1 MKKFYAA
8 ALTAAICAV
17 AVSCGGSDG
26 GDSGDGDKSAETA
39 PQVMRTIAI
48 DAMRDKIAGGW
59 AGKMIGVSYGA
70 PTEFRAQSVT
80 YEDALV
86 WDPNMVKGAL
96 NQDDIYV
103 QMSFMMTMD
112 EHGIDGPIEKF
123 AESFAKAGYRLW
135 HANVQARKN
144 FFDGIMPPLSGS
156 PEYNLHADDID
167 FQIEADYIGFMCP
180 GMPRTSNA
188 IADRIGRIM
197 NYGDGVY
204 GGMFVSALYAEAFF
218 ETDIPKIVDRAI
230 LSIPSESDYA
240 RCVRDVVKLHAHYP
254 DDWRAAWR
262 EIENKWGNEDICGAL
277 VPFNIDAKLNGA
289 YIVMGLLYGGGDFRK
304 TMEVSIRC
312 GQDSDCNPSNAA
324 AVIGVINGYSGIPDR
339 WKRGIPAIADSTFV
353 FTAYTF
359 NSAVENTLN
368 YALRLIRENGGTVEG
383 AEARIA
389 VQEPSAPPLEVS
401 FPDVVPVSRVSVF
414 DKEAWRFGDGW
425 TTEMR
430 PVRGGG
436 EQPYSRYA
444 GDAGAEAVF
453 TFTGTG
459 VALRGDWRKDGGTAD
474 VYLDGRLHRT
484 VDTYYFYAGEE
495 KHDSFLWHALGL
507 EQGEHTVRLVVKGD
521 RKPESE
527 GTRIYLRGVTVFTTG
542 QKNSETHRFSFE

>member
-1 MKKFYAA
+1 MKRLYAA
-8 ALTAAICAV
+8 VFTAAILSV
-17 AVSCGGSDG
+17 AVSCGG
-26 GDSGDGDKSAETA
+26 DSGDGEKSAETA

-70 PTEFRAQSVT
+70 PTEFRAQGVT
-80 YEDALV
+80 YDEALV

-112 EHGIDGPIEKF
+112 EYGIDGPIEKF

-218 ETDIPKIVDRAI
+218 ETDIPKIVERAI
-230 LSIPSESDYA
+230 LSIPAESDYA
-240 RCVRDVVKLHAHYP
+240 RCVRDVVRLHAHYP

-262 EIENKWGNEDICGAL
+262 ELEDKWGSEDICGAL

-289 YIVMGLLYGGGDFRK
+289 YIVMGLLYGGGDFQK

-324 AVIGVINGYSGIPDR
+324 AVIGVINGYTGIPDR
-339 WKRGIPAIADSTFV
+339 WKRGIPAIADSPFV

-359 NSAVENTLN
+359 NSAVDNTLN
-368 YALRLIRENGGTVEG
+368 YALRLISENGGTVEG

-401 FPDVVPVSRVSVF
+401 FPNVIPASRVSVF
-414 DKEAWRFGDGW
+414 DKEAWNFGDGW

-430 PVRGGG
+430 PVRDGT
-436 EQPYSRYA
+436 EQSYSVMPEMRA
-444 GDAGAEAVF
+444 Q
-453 TFTGTG
+453 
-459 VALRGDWRKDGGTAD
+459 
-474 VYLDGRLHRT
+474 RLCSLSAAR
-484 VDTYYFYAGEE
+484 V
-495 KHDSFLWHALGL
+495 
-507 EQGEHTVRLVVKGD
+507 
-521 RKPESE
+521 
-527 GTRIYLRGVTVFTTG
+527 
-542 QKNSETHRFSFE
+542 